1 MAANL
6 TPSVRISVTGGENNE
21 NATDDKAVRMRNRQQ
36 SIQAAAAAA
45 VESANTKRD
54 KETKEKER
62 KDGNSGGVVV
72 TNPMSVSVPNLSA
85 GNNTI
90 ESTGTAGLLET
101 FAAMARR
108 RTLGS
113 VSGNASSGNDNQTV
127 ISSNSNANNS
137 TSTNHG
143 NSLFPR
149 GPSSVSSLVR
159 LALSSN
165 FPGTIV
171 IFFFLMRIFFN
182 YEIFYWVTGGLL
194 STAQSYPSLTS
205 SGPTGTGTCVST
217 TAGTGPCLSQA
228 LTMSLTSTSSESE
241 QVSFEV
247 KC

>member
-21 NATDDKAVRMRNRQQ
+21 NSTDDKAVRLRNRQQ

-54 KETKEKER
+54 KEAKDKER
-62 KDGNSGGVVV
+62 KDGNSGVVV

-165 FPGTIV
+165 FPGTIRI
-171 IFFFLMRIFFN
+171 IFSVWIV
-182 YEIFYWVTGGLL
+182 FYFKL
-194 STAQSYPSLTS
+194 
-205 SGPTGTGTCVST
+205 
-217 TAGTGPCLSQA
+217 
-228 LTMSLTSTSSESE
+228 
-241 QVSFEV
+241 
-247 KC
+247 